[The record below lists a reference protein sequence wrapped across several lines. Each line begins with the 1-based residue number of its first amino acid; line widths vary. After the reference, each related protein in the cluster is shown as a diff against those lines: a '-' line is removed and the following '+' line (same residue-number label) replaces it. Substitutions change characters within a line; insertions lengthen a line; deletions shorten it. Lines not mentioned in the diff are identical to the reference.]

1 MRHSLEEAPSADAPW
16 MRQKDWACGRIRS
29 GGVAGLVLWWVVAG
43 VWNGFVLIFIAVF
56 RGNPEYNDYEQ
67 ARFEILSMTG
77 TIRLF

>member
-1 MRHSLEEAPSADAPW
+1 MNDSLKRRQRQMRPG
-16 MRQKDWACGRIRS
+16 CGRKTGPAAGS
-29 GGVAGLVLWWVVAG
+29 GPGAWLVLWWVVAG